1 MSVAATWI
9 AMGYL
14 PIARLDR
21 FCVGCVKCEASPQG
35 LRCTQGHFYV
45 NRTGGC
51 RSHVPVIAIHGAATA
66 QESPLQLQGA
76 HS

>member
-1 MSVAATWI
+1 MSVAATWV

-14 PIARLDR
+14 PIARPER
-21 FCVGCVKCEASPQG
+21 FCTECAKSEAAPDG

-51 RSHVPVIAIHGAATA
+51 KSFVLRMGATA
-66 QESPLQLQGA
+66 ARAAAGGA
-76 HS
+76 WPEVARS